1 MGQGTPGGWWKLL
14 LLRFVQKW
22 GHGADMADVGE
33 HTLGAGK
40 WRHGIDMADFGEHT
54 FGAGSGD
61 TV

>member
-1 MGQGTPGGWWKLL
+1 
-14 LLRFVQKW
+14 
-22 GHGADMADVGE
+22 MADVGK

-40 WRHGIDMADFGEHT
+40 WGHGIVMADFGEHT